1 MVNASKCFVFFVQFI
16 LYSYLLSVTVVD
28 RSWDRKKAFLI
39 FPMLFCP
46 GNVNEVQCSRTSSQL
61 LVSYDTFKEIP
72 LIVFFLILMTWEKT
86 NSP

>member
-1 MVNASKCFVFFVQFI
+1 M
-16 LYSYLLSVTVVD
+16 LSVTVVD

-72 LIVFFLILMTWEKT
+72 LIVFFFNIDDVGKNKQSVNVRSDMAV
-86 NSP
+86 